1 MSEANLNQPATLL
14 EWEGATDGMAQD
26 HPVVEWQVVYR
37 QQVSKLGSVR
47 IEGDNVEDVQW
58 D

>member
-1 MSEANLNQPATLL
+1 ML

>member
-26 HPVVEWQVVYR
+26 HPVEEQQVIHR

-47 IEGDNVEDVQW
+47 MEGNNMEDI
-58 D
+58 